1 MSRGFFI
8 TGTDTGVGKTLVA
21 CGLAAAFKDAGF
33 KVGVMKP
40 AESGCRNEKGHL
52 VPQDATFLKAAAG
65 SNQAI
70 DRICPYRL
78 GVPAA
83 PSVAAAHA
91 AVRIRPDFLVRLCHD
106 MGAAHDLMLVE
117 GAGGL
122 MVPLVSDYTYA
133 DLARELGL
141 AVLVVVGNRL
151 GAINHAILTLEHG
164 ACMGLNICGYI
175 LNDMESEGTPA
186 TATNARTLQEMTRI
200 PCLGKIPFL
209 GAPSAAGPQE
219 TRSDL
224 GSLFQRQV
232 QLDYLKQI
240 M

>member
-1 MSRGFFI
+1 
-8 TGTDTGVGKTLVA
+8 
-21 CGLAAAFKDAGF
+21 
-33 KVGVMKP
+33 
-40 AESGCRNEKGHL
+40 
-52 VPQDATFLKAAAG
+52 
-65 SNQAI
+65 
-70 DRICPYRL
+70 
-78 GVPAA
+78 
-83 PSVAAAHA
+83 
-91 AVRIRPDFLVRLCHD
+91 
-106 MGAAHDLMLVE
+106 
-117 GAGGL
+117 

-151 GAINHAILTLEHG
+151 GAINHAVLTIEHG
-164 ACMGLNICGYI
+164 ACLGLNVTGYI

-186 TATNARTLQEMTRI
+186 TATNAQTLQEMTRV

-209 GAPSAAGPQE
+209 GAPSAGGPQE